1 MKIAQEFQAHVELP
15 GRFEVFVIQTSD
27 GTKLQVFA
35 HGNDQKDFP
44 AFIASRFGHLGE
56 PAECV
61 LHEDI
66 RCYEIFFRG
75 LRFPGPEEALNAM
88 IQRTA

>member
-1 MKIAQEFQAHVELP
+1 MKIAKEFQAHVELP
-15 GRFEVFVIQTSD
+15 GLFEVFAIQAPE
-27 GTKLQVFA
+27 GTTLQVFP
-35 HGNDQKDFP
+35 HGNSLKDFP
-44 AFIASRFGHLGE
+44 VFLAERFGHLGE

-75 LRFPGPEEALNAM
+75 LRFPGPEEALSAM
-88 IQRTA
+88 TKR